1 MEERA
6 AAAGQAGGRA
16 TRRPEESQVSL
27 LTVFGLIGA
36 TAGWGVGATM
46 TRLAV
51 EELPPLTTACLR
63 FGVGALVL
71 LLVLIWRGEVRTVP
85 ALRDWP
91 LLVLLGVL
99 GVTSFGALYTVG
111 LRWTGAAEGTLIQ
124 GMSPLLTLLLAG
136 LLVGEPIRRG
146 QLLGGLAAFAGL
158 AVLLLGG
165 TAAWGG
171 SPDRLFGDLVLIG
184 ACLCWTAYN
193 VSVRL
198 TAGRLR
204 LGESSAY
211 ALLVGTVLL
220 IPFALLEPARVPLL
234 RVSMSTW
241 LAVGYLALVS
251 TCLAYIWWN
260 DGIRKIGAGRA
271 SLFSFVGPLAAML
284 SAIPLLGEWP
294 GPAQLIGGG
303 LILAGLFVANGR

>member
-1 MEERA
+1 VTRPDP
-6 AAAGQAGGRA
+6 AG
-16 TRRPEESQVSL
+16 RPEESRPSW
-27 LTVFGLIGA
+27 LTVLGLVGA

-51 EELPPLTTACLR
+51 EELAPLTTTCLR
-63 FGVGALVL
+63 FGIGSLLLLGALL
-71 LLVLIWRGEVRTVP
+71 WRGEVRAVP
-85 ALRDWP
+85 SRRDWLP
-91 LLVLLGVL
+91 LGVLGVL
-99 GVTSFGALYTVG
+99 GVTAFGALYTAG
-111 LRWTGAAEGTLIQ
+111 LQWTGAAEGTLIQ
-124 GMSPLLTLLLAG
+124 GMSPLLTLLLAA

-171 SPDRLFGDLVLIG
+171 GADRLFGDLVLCG
-184 ACLCWTAYN
+184 ACLCWTGYN
-193 VSVRL
+193 VAVRL

-211 ALLVGTVLL
+211 ALLVGTALL
-220 IPFALLEPARVPLL
+220 VPLAALEPARVPLTG
-234 RVSMSTW
+234 VSVTTW

-271 SLFSFVGPLAAML
+271 SMFSFVGPVAAML
-284 SAIPLLGEWP
+284 SAVPLLGEWP
-294 GPAQLIGGG
+294 GPAQLIGGV
-303 LILAGLFVANGR
+303 LILGGLFVANSR

>member
-1 MEERA
+1 MTRA
-6 AAAGQAGGRA
+6 DPE
-16 TRRPEESQVSL
+16 RRPEEHQAQRPEERRVSL
-27 LTVFGLIGA
+27 LTVLGLVGA

-51 EELPPLTTACLR
+51 EELAPLTTTCLR
-63 FGVGALVL
+63 FGLGALL
-71 LLVLIWRGEVRTVP
+71 LLSVLIWRGDVRAVP
-85 ALRDWP
+85 SPRDW
-91 LLVLLGVL
+91 LSLIVLGVL
-99 GVTSFGALYTVG
+99 GVTAFGALYTMG
-111 LRWTGAAEGTLIQ
+111 LQWTGAAEGTLIQ
-124 GMSPLLTLLLAG
+124 GMSPLLTLLLAA
-136 LLVGEPIRRG
+136 LLVGEPVRRG
-146 QLLGGLAAFAGL
+146 QVLGGLAAFAGL
-158 AVLLLGG
+158 AVLLVGG

-171 SPDRLFGDLVLIG
+171 GADRLFGDLVLCG
-184 ACLCWTAYN
+184 ACLCWTGYN

-220 IPFALLEPARVPLL
+220 VPFVAFEPARVPLAH
-234 RVSMSTW
+234 VSLTTW

-271 SLFSFVGPLAAML
+271 SMYSFVGPVAAML

-294 GPAQLIGGG
+294 GPAQLIGGV
-303 LILAGLFVANGR
+303 LILGGLFVANRR